1 MDSIKSK
8 MLSLSQ
14 ATSEALAR
22 TSVFEEELRRNNE
35 VADRYEEQVRTI
47 QKKMQSLEGQ
57 FDCATEQL
65 FEVGLKLEQK
75 EKAYSSAEGDVGG
88 LSRRALLI
96 EEEVERS
103 EERLAKAVT
112 ELARHSQRADAAIKK
127 RQFLENSNS
136 ANEEQGD
143 KLESQLKDDK
153 FTMAES
159 ERRFEDIA
167 RKLATMEGELERST
181 DRCTSGEKKISDLEE
196 ELKLVGQNLQQLEV
210 SEEKAL
216 QREENYQNQI
226 KNLAQNLKAAVN
238 RDESAT
244 MNVQRLNIRID
255 QIEEDLLSEKMKIK
269 HVSDD
274 LDSTFDDMI
283 RLSCQ

>member
-1 MDSIKSK
+1 
-8 MLSLSQ
+8 MLTLSQ
-14 ATSEALAR
+14 ATSDATARALIYD
-22 TSVFEEELRRNNE
+22 EELRQNNDL
-35 VADRYEEQVRTI
+35 ADKFEEQLRTI
-47 QKKMQSLEGQ
+47 QKKMQTLEGQ
-57 FDCATEQL
+57 FDCSTEQL

-112 ELARHSQRADAAIKK
+112 ELAGQSQRADAAIKK
-127 RQFLENSNS
+127 RQQLENLNS

-143 KLESQLKDDK
+143 KLESQLKEDK

-167 RKLATMEGELERST
+167 RKLATMEGELERSL
-181 DRCTSGEKKISDLEE
+181 DRCNSGEKKISDLEE
-196 ELKLVGQNLQQLEV
+196 ELRLVGQNLQQLEV

-216 QREENYQNQI
+216 QREEGLQTQI
-226 KNLAQNLKAAVN
+226 KNLALNLKAAVN

-244 MNVQRLNIRID
+244 MNIQRMNIRID
-255 QIEEDLLSEKMKIK
+255 QIEEDLLNEKLKIK
-269 HVSDD
+269 KVSDD
-274 LDSTFDDMI
+274 LDSTFESML
-283 RLSCQ
+283 RLG

>member
-1 MDSIKSK
+1 
-8 MLSLSQ
+8 LTLSQ
-14 ATSEALAR
+14 ATSDATARAL
-22 TSVFEEELRRNNE
+22 VYDEELMKNNE
-35 VADRYEEQVRTI
+35 LADKFEEQVRTI

-57 FDCATEQL
+57 FDCCTEQL

-112 ELARHSQRADAAIKK
+112 ELAGQSQRADAAIKK
-127 RQFLENSNS
+127 RQQLENLNS

-143 KLESQLKDDK
+143 KLESQLKEDK

-167 RKLATMEGELERST
+167 RKLATMEGELERSL
-181 DRCTSGEKKISDLEE
+181 DRCNSGEKKISDLEE
-196 ELKLVGQNLQQLEV
+196 ELRLVGQNLQQLEV

-216 QREENYQNQI
+216 QREEGLQTQI
-226 KNLAQNLKAAVN
+226 KNLALNLKAAVN

-244 MNVQRLNIRID
+244 MNIQRMNIRID
-255 QIEEDLLSEKMKIK
+255 QIEEDLLNEKLKIK
-269 HVSDD
+269 KVSDD
-274 LDSTFDDMI
+274 LDSTFESML
-283 RLSCQ
+283 RLG

>member
-1 MDSIKSK
+1 
-8 MLSLSQ
+8 
-14 ATSEALAR
+14 
-22 TSVFEEELRRNNE
+22 
-35 VADRYEEQVRTI
+35 
-47 QKKMQSLEGQ
+47 MQSVEGQ
-57 FDCATEQL
+57 FDCCTEQL

-103 EERLAKAVT
+103 EEKLAKAVT

-127 RQFLENSNS
+127 RQQLENLNS

-143 KLESQLKDDK
+143 KLESQLKEDK

-167 RKLATMEGELERST
+167 RKLATMEGESERSL
-181 DRCTSGEKKISDLEE
+181 DRCSSGEKKISDLEE
-196 ELKLVGQNLQQLEV
+196 ELRLVGQNLQQLEV

-226 KNLAQNLKAAVN
+226 QNLLQSLKAAVN

-244 MNVQRLNIRID
+244 MNIQRMNIRID
-255 QIEEDLLSEKMKIK
+255 QIEEDLLNEKLKIK
-269 HVSDD
+269 KLSDEV
-274 LDSTFDDMI
+274 DSTLDDM
-283 RLSCQ
+283 LNVK

>member
-1 MDSIKSK
+1 
-8 MLSLSQ
+8 
-14 ATSEALAR
+14 
-22 TSVFEEELRRNNE
+22 
-35 VADRYEEQVRTI
+35 
-47 QKKMQSLEGQ
+47 MQSLEGQ

-112 ELARHSQRADAAIKK
+112 ELAKHSQRADSAIKK
-127 RQFLENSNS
+127 RQQLENLNS
-136 ANEEQGD
+136 ANEEQAD
-143 KLESQLKDDK
+143 KLESQLKEDK

-167 RKLATMEGELERST
+167 RKLATMEGELERSL

-216 QREENYQNQI
+216 QREENFQNQI
-226 KNLAQNLKAAVN
+226 KNLAMALKTAVN

-244 MNVQRLNIRID
+244 IYPKDEYQDR
-255 QIEEDLLSEKMKIK
+255 S
-269 HVSDD
+269 S
-274 LDSTFDDMI
+274 
-283 RLSCQ
+283 

>member
-1 MDSIKSK
+1 
-8 MLSLSQ
+8 
-14 ATSEALAR
+14 
-22 TSVFEEELRRNNE
+22 
-35 VADRYEEQVRTI
+35 
-47 QKKMQSLEGQ
+47 MQSLEGQ
-57 FDCATEQL
+57 FDSCTEQL
-65 FEVGLKLEQK
+65 FEATVKLEQK
-75 EKAYSSAEGDVGG
+75 EKAFSSAEGDVGG
-88 LSRRALLI
+88 LARRALLI

-103 EERLAKAVT
+103 EERLAKAIT
-112 ELARHSQRADAAIKK
+112 ELAKNSIRADKAIKE

-143 KLESQLKDDK
+143 KLESQLKEDK

-167 RKLATMEGELERST
+167 RKLATMEGELERSL
-181 DRCTSGEKKISDLEE
+181 DRCNSGEKKISDLEE
-196 ELKLVGQNLQQLEV
+196 ELRLVGQNLQQLEV

-226 KNLAQNLKAAVN
+226 QNLLQSLKAAVN

-255 QIEEDLLSEKMKIK
+255 QIEEDLLNEKLKIK
-269 HVSDD
+269 RVSDD
-274 LDSTFDDMI
+274 LDSTFDDML
-283 RLSCQ
+283 RLSC

>member
-1 MDSIKSK
+1 
-8 MLSLSQ
+8 
-14 ATSEALAR
+14 
-22 TSVFEEELRRNNE
+22 
-35 VADRYEEQVRTI
+35 
-47 QKKMQSLEGQ
+47 MQTLEGQ
-57 FDCATEQL
+57 FDCSTEQL

-112 ELARHSQRADAAIKK
+112 ELAKHSQRA
-127 RQFLENSNS
+127 
-136 ANEEQGD
+136 NEEQAD
-143 KLESQLKDDK
+143 KLESQLKEDK

-167 RKLATMEGELERST
+167 RKLATMEGELERSL

-196 ELKLVGQNLQQLEV
+196 ELRLVGQNLQQLEV

-216 QREENYQNQI
+216 QREEGLQTQI
-226 KNLAQNLKAAVN
+226 KNLALALKAAVN

-244 MNVQRLNIRID
+244 MNIQRMNIRID
-255 QIEEDLLSEKMKIK
+255 QIEEDLLNEKLKIK
-269 HVSDD
+269 KVSDD
-274 LDSTFDDMI
+274 LDSTFESMLG
-283 RLSCQ
+283 LS

>member
-1 MDSIKSK
+1 MKGIQST
-8 MLSLSQ
+8 L
-14 ATSEALAR
+14 
-22 TSVFEEELRRNNE
+22 LR
-35 VADRYEEQVRTI
+35 
-47 QKKMQSLEGQ
+47 
-57 FDCATEQL
+57 FL
-65 FEVGLKLEQK
+65 FYILWYIYIFK
-75 EKAYSSAEGDVGG
+75 
-88 LSRRALLI
+88 I
-96 EEEVERS
+96 
-103 EERLAKAVT
+103 
-112 ELARHSQRADAAIKK
+112 
-127 RQFLENSNS
+127 
-136 ANEEQGD
+136 
-143 KLESQLKDDK
+143 
-153 FTMAES
+153 
-159 ERRFEDIA
+159 
-167 RKLATMEGELERST
+167 
-181 DRCTSGEKKISDLEE
+181 SGEKKISDLEE